1 MVEVSVVLPA
11 KDEEETIGI
20 CIEKIR
26 KVFVDNDIDGEIIV
40 SDSSQDRTPDIA
52 KSLGAELITPDRNGY
67 GYAYRC
73 GFSKA
78 VGKYIVMGDA
88 DNTYDFMDIP
98 RLLTP
103 VMKGEADMV
112 MGNRLNGKIEKG
124 AMPWYH
130 RWIGNPLLTWFLNL
144 FYKAGVSD
152 SHSGFRVISREAL
165 DKLDLRSDGMEFAS
179 EMIIEA
185 SEKRLRIKEVPIS
198 YHKRIND
205 NSKLS
210 SFSDGWRHLRF
221 MLLNTPDYLF
231 TYPGLIFL
239 FIGIVTLVSGM
250 LNLNLG
256 FMPKSWF
263 VVSGNLSALVGF
275 EIIFFGFFSKI
286 YRGKK
291 LPEYFTLEKGASIGV
306 LTFLAGFIYL
316 LILVSQWMYGGLTPS
331 LGQAMIGFTA
341 LVLGIQTFFSSFL
354 LSIIAHEKMKHSLSY

>member
-1 MVEVSVVLPA
+1 MA
-11 KDEEETIGI
+11 
-20 CIEKIR
+20 
-26 KVFVDNDIDGEIIV
+26 DNSEDDTPIIAR
-40 SDSSQDRTPDIA
+40 D
-52 KSLGAELITPDRNGY
+52 LGAKVVIPDRNGY
-67 GYAYRC
+67 GYAYRY
-73 GFSKA
+73 GFSNA
-78 VGKYIVMGDA
+78 VGKFIVMGDA
-88 DNTYDFMDIP
+88 DDTYDFMDIP

-103 VMKGEADMV
+103 VMNGEADMV
-112 MGNRLNGKIEKG
+112 IGSRLNGKIEKG
-124 AMPWYH
+124 AMPWHH

-185 SEKRLRIKEVPIS
+185 SEKGLRIKEVPIS

-231 TYPGLIFL
+231 TYPGLLFL
-239 FIGIVTLVSGM
+239 FIGIVSLVSGM
-250 LNLNLG
+250 LSLDLG
-256 FMPKSWF
+256 FMPRSWF
-263 VVSGNLSALVGF
+263 VVAGNLSALIGF

-291 LPEYFTLEKGASIGV
+291 LPEYFTLEKGASVGV
-306 LTFLAGFIYL
+306 LAFAVGFIYL
-316 LILVSQWMYGGLTPS
+316 LILVSEWMYSGLSPS

-354 LSIIAHEKMKHSLSY
+354 LSVIAHGKKIVK

>member
-20 CIEKIR
+20 CIKKIR
-26 KVFVDNDIDGEIIV
+26 NVFVDHGIDGEIIV
-40 SDSSQDRTPDIA
+40 SDSSQDKTPDIA
-52 KSLGAELITPDRNGY
+52 RNLGARLITPDRNGY
-67 GYAYRC
+67 GYAYRYA
-73 GFSKA
+73 FSKA
-78 VGKYIVMGDA
+78 VGKYIIMGDA
-88 DNTYDFMDIP
+88 DDTYDFMEIP

-103 VMKGEADMV
+103 IMNGDADMV
-112 MGNRLNGKIEKG
+112 IGNRLNEKMVKG
-124 AMPWYH
+124 AMPWHH

-144 FYKAGVSD
+144 FYKSGVSD

-185 SEKRLRIKEVPIS
+185 SKKGLRIKEIPIS
-198 YHKRIND
+198 YYKRIND

-221 MLLNTPDYLF
+221 MLLNAPDYLF
-231 TYPGLIFL
+231 IYPGFLFL
-239 FIGIVTLVSGM
+239 FIGLVSLVSWM
-250 LNLNLG
+250 LNLDLG
-256 FMPKSWF
+256 FMPNSWF
-263 VVSGNLSALVGF
+263 VVAGNLSALIGF
-275 EIIFFGFFSKI
+275 EIIFFGLFSKI

-291 LPEYFTLEKGASIGV
+291 LPEYFTLERGVSVGV
-306 LTFLAGFIYL
+306 LIYGVGFIYL
-316 LILVSQWMYGGLTPS
+316 LILVSEWIHGGFTPS

-354 LSIIAHEKMKHSLSY
+354 LSVIAHGKK